1 MGGRA
6 APHKPERRFL
16 GAMRHGTK
24 HCCAGPE
31 RPDSSK
37 GKDESG
43 SPCGALPANS
53 EDDLY
58 YIQMHHSAG
67 GGGGSRGS
75 KPTELHA
82 HGTPSA
88 LRSLLLHS
96 DGNGL
101 RQGAIFNSSFAYEMY
116 FLLQGCSR
124 PVVSCYSRT
133 RRRRTKMDVK
143 ERIIRKKF

>member
-16 GAMRHGTK
+16 GVMRHGTK

-37 GKDESG
+37 GKDELG

-67 GGGGSRGS
+67 GWGGGAGAPNPLSSTHMAR
-75 KPTELHA
+75 PRPFV
-82 HGTPSA
+82 PSSFTVTGMVCGRA
-88 LRSLLLHS
+88 PFSTLLLHM
-96 DGNGL
+96 
-101 RQGAIFNSSFAYEMY
+101 RCIFCCRAAAAPSSHVTLEPAEEEQKWM
-116 FLLQGCSR
+116 
-124 PVVSCYSRT
+124 
-133 RRRRTKMDVK
+133 
-143 ERIIRKKF
+143 